1 MAERISGCYVLFCC
15 VCVGSECL
23 LFELSTFENLLLS
36 MFFPPLSIQLCKR
49 NKQNRGKQEVMDS
62 LQLHDFIGSTLYI
75 FLGNGRILKGSLVA
89 IDAQLNLLLD
99 HVFERNGKENERS
112 MGLVSVPEQ
121 TIKSIKMTKPSLD
134 RVCHLKQDL
143 MRQII

>member
-1 MAERISGCYVLFCC
+1 
-15 VCVGSECL
+15 
-23 LFELSTFENLLLS
+23 
-36 MFFPPLSIQLCKR
+36 
-49 NKQNRGKQEVMDS
+49 MDS